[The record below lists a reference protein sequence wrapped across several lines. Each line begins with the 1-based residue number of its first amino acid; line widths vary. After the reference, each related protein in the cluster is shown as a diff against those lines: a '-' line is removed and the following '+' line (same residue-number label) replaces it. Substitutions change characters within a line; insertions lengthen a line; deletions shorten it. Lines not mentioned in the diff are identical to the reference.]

1 MPMGPTPEENS
12 EAEGE
17 EMLAY
22 YLSQNPDVVI
32 SPEDLR
38 EAGPEIAQFEN
49 LITQFESRHDL
60 EALHAIT
67 DLTPAEA
74 PNQPIREA
82 AKIDLNPI
90 VALFNTLEAETNISK
105 VKRDE
110 LKEKYKILS
119 RAVGMIN
126 NNKVDHTR

>member
-1 MPMGPTPEENS
+1 MGPTPEENN
-12 EAEGE
+12 EAKGD
-17 EMLAY
+17 EMLAD
-22 YLSQNPDVVI
+22 YLAKNPDVVI

-38 EAGPEIAQFEN
+38 EAGPEISQFEN
-49 LITQFESRHDL
+49 LITQFESTHDL

-74 PNQPIREA
+74 PNQSIREPA
-82 AKIDLNPI
+82 RIDLNPI
-90 VALFNTLEAETNISK
+90 VALFNTLKEETNISK
-105 VKRDE
+105 ERLDE
-110 LKEKYKILS
+110 LKAKYKILS